1 MVKTYDP
8 KKVMVVFG
16 AIVLTGFAE
25 GTFVTVE
32 TAGDGVT
39 AIVGC
44 DQEVVR
50 SLPPDNILKNIR
62 VNLLQTSDSNDLL
75 SIAHDLDLKTGKG
88 VVPMSIRDLS
98 GRSLLVSDQAWIVRK
113 PNMTRGKTASDGN
126 CEWAFQAV
134 VPDEAYL
141 VGGHS

>member
-50 SLPPDNILKNIR
+50 SLPPDNILKKHQSE
-62 VNLLQTSDSNDLL
+62 LASN
-75 SIAHDLDLKTGKG
+75 
-88 VVPMSIRDLS
+88 
-98 GRSLLVSDQAWIVRK
+98 
-113 PNMTRGKTASDGN
+113 
-126 CEWAFQAV
+126 F
-134 VPDEAYL
+134 
-141 VGGHS
+141 

>member
-44 DQEVVR
+44 DQEIVR
-50 SLPPDNILKNIR
+50 SLPPDNILKNIA

-75 SIAHDLDLKTGKG
+75 SLAHDLDLKTGKG
-88 VVPMSIRDLS
+88 VVPMAIRDLS
-98 GRSLLVSDQAWIVRK
+98 GRSIMVSDQAWIVKK
-113 PNMTRGKTASDGN
+113 PNMTRGKTASDGT
-126 CEWAFQAV
+126 CEWRFQAV